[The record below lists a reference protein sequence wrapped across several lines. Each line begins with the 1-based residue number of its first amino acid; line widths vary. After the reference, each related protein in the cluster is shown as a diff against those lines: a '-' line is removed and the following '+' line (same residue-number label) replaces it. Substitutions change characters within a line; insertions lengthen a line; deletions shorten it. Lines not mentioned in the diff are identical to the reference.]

1 MYGILKGNTIQY
13 SNEFRFK
20 DELGNDLYNVSLE
33 QLKSWGFKEIIDIK
47 PSFNEATEYL
57 NVKSYSEDET
67 SITVNYEVL
76 IKEKSDKE
84 KIKELEDRLQV
95 TQDAL
100 DFLLMGM

>member
-1 MYGILKGNTIQY
+1 MYGILKDNKIQH
-13 SNEFRFK
+13 SNEFVFK
-20 DELGNDLYNVSLE
+20 DTEGNDLYDVSVE
-33 QLKSWGFKEIIDIK
+33 QLKAFGFKEVIDIK
-47 PSFNEATEYL
+47 PQYNEVTEYL
-57 NVKSYSEDET
+57 NIKSYIESET